1 MIRISEVFLSPKV
14 TVSRSMGSAS
24 TWGPKFF
31 RVSKHRDGTG
41 ATFLGRSEKL
51 EAGAGAG
58 EGLWLALLL
67 FSRV

>member
-1 MIRISEVFLSPKV
+1 
-14 TVSRSMGSAS
+14 MGSAS

-31 RVSKHRDGTG
+31 CVSKHRDGTG

-58 EGLWLALLL
+58 KGLWLALLL